1 MANIWNIFL
10 FLFSGK
16 LFVIYFDASKF
27 RLQSHLLLGLHKKTQ
42 DASESSTAMED
53 TQKKPLHIAI
63 VPSPGMGH
71 LIPLAEL
78 AKRLVLDYKFFVT
91 FIVPSDGSPMG
102 PHKKLLKALPETI
115 SSIFLP
121 HVSFNDLPEDIEM
134 EARIIVSLIRSLP
147 ALRESFRVLNDSTRI
162 VALVVD
168 LLGVEALGLAKDF
181 NVLPYIFFP
190 SSMMVLSSIFYFP
203 KLDETTSCD
212 YRYLP
217 EPIKFPGCVPIHA
230 NDLIDAVQDRKK
242 EVYKMIMHT
251 TKSYN
256 MAAGVMINSFVD
268 LEPATFK
275 ALEEGDN
282 PPIFP
287 VGPLIRT
294 DSEVDGSECLSWL
307 DRQPEGS
314 VLFISFGSG
323 GTLSQEQ
330 LDELALGLE
339 MSEQRFLWVVR
350 SPKKVANAN
359 YFDVQSMNDDPFD
372 FLPEGFLERTK
383 EVGLVVQSWAP
394 QVQVLSHGSTG
405 GFISHCGWNSVLE
418 SIVHGVPLIAWPLYA
433 EQKMNAV
440 LLADDLK
447 VALRVKLN
455 DKGLVG
461 SEDVAEYAKGLIEGE
476 LGKTLRSRMKDFK
489 EAASVVLSKEGSS
502 TKSLAEVVQIWN
514 THQN

>member
-1 MANIWNIFL
+1 
-10 FLFSGK
+10 
-16 LFVIYFDASKF
+16 
-27 RLQSHLLLGLHKKTQ
+27 
-42 DASESSTAMED
+42 MED
-53 TQKKPLHIAI
+53 TQKKPPHVAI
-63 VPSPGMGH
+63 VPTPGMGH

-78 AKRLVLDYKFFVT
+78 AKQLVLHYKFFVT
-91 FIVPSDGSPMG
+91 FIVPSDGSLME
-102 PHKKLLKALPETI
+102 PHKKLLQALPETV

-121 HVSFNDLPEDIEM
+121 HISFNDLPEDTEM
-134 EARIIVSLIRSLP
+134 EARIILSLIRSLP
-147 ALRESFRVLNDSTRI
+147 ALRESLTVLNDSTRL

-181 NVLPYIFFP
+181 DVLPYIFFP
-190 SSMMVLSSIFYFP
+190 SSMMVLSSIFYLP
-203 KLDETTSCD
+203 VLDETTSCE
-212 YRYLP
+212 YRDLP
-217 EPIKFPGCVPIHA
+217 EPIKLPGCVPIQGS
-230 NDLIDAVQDRKK
+230 DLVDALQDRKK
-242 EVYKMIMHT
+242 EAYKLIIHN
-251 TKSYN
+251 TKAYN
-256 MAAGVMINSFVD
+256 MAAGIMVNGFVD
-268 LEPATFK
+268 LEPGAFK
-275 ALEEGDN
+275 ALEEGVQGN
-282 PPIFP
+282 PPVFP

-294 DSEVDGSECLSWL
+294 DSEVDWSECLSWL

-323 GTLSQEQ
+323 GTLSREQ

-339 MSEQRFLWVVR
+339 MSGQRFLWVVR
-350 SPKKVANAN
+350 SPKKAANAN

-372 FLPEGFLERTK
+372 FLPKGFLERTK
-383 EVGLVVQSWAP
+383 EVGVVVQSWAP
-394 QVQVLSHGSTG
+394 QVRVLNHGSTG

-476 LGKTLRSRMKDFK
+476 EGKMLRNRMKDLK
-489 EAASVVLSKEGSS
+489 EAASVALTKEGSS

-514 THQN
+514 THKN